1 MSFIKLN
8 NVCKEYGKNDTL
20 VAALKNINLQIKERE
35 LIAIIGSSGSGK
47 STLLNIL
54 GGIDKVTSGELII
67 NNEKIDDFSEEKR
80 AKFRNKNIGFVFQSF
95 SLLQEYSAVENV
107 EIAAIYSGLLGNSK
121 YDKKKIREKAL
132 DLLKQFKVDT
142 LKNKKITELS
152 GGQQQRVAIARAL
165 INDPKLILA
174 DEPTGA
180 LDSKNSM
187 EVMRIFKELNSL
199 GKTVIVVTHNEKIAE
214 LCDKVI
220 EINDGII
227 VNK

>member
-1 MSFIKLN
+1 MSFIKLD

-20 VAALKNINLQIKERE
+20 VMALKNIDLQIEKGD

-67 NNEKIDDFSEEKR
+67 NEQKVDKLSEEKR
-80 AKFRNKNIGFVFQSF
+80 AKFRNANIGFIFQNF
-95 SLLQEYSAVENV
+95 SLLQEYNVVENV
-107 EIAAIYSGLLGNSK
+107 EITTIYSGLLGNSK
-121 YDKKKIREKAL
+121 YNKKKSREKAL
-132 DLLKQFKVDT
+132 DLLKKFNIEN

-165 INDPKLILA
+165 INEPELILA

-187 EVMRIFKELNSL
+187 EVMRIFKELNSS
-199 GKTVIVVTHNEKIAE
+199 GKTIIIVTHDEKVAE

-220 EINDGII
+220 EINDGEI
-227 VNK
+227 VNR